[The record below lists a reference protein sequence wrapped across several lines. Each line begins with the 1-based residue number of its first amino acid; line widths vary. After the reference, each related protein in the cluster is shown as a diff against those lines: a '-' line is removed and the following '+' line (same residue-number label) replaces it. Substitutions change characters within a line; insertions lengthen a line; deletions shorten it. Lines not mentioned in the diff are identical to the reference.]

1 MERVILQIRCG
12 TLNAFLDR
20 IENAPSESERTRITM
35 EASKIADKIL
45 SLTPRSEFSD
55 EEWDVVTECLEHY
68 SLAVFCDH
76 MKWARDSLDR
86 VREIARP
93 LF

>member
-1 MERVILQIRCG
+1 
-12 TLNAFLDR
+12 
-20 IENAPSESERTRITM
+20 M

-45 SLTPRSEFSD
+45 SLTPRSEFSTD
-55 EEWDVVTECLEHY
+55 EWDEIERCLEHY

-76 MKWARDSLDR
+76 MEWARDSLEK
-86 VREIARP
+86 VRELARP